1 MNIVQKLLKQTDV
14 LLGLGLLM
22 IVSILIIPIPH
33 WALDSAIVI
42 AIATSVI
49 ILLASVNVDDPLKF
63 SVFPS
68 LLLITTLFRLALS
81 IAATRLILGTGDAG
95 RVIATFGNFV
105 MGGNFVVGFVAFL
118 ILVIVQFI
126 VITNGSGR
134 VSEVV
139 ARFTLDAMPGKQM
152 AIDADLAAGLIDDET
167 AKARRKH
174 IKQEA
179 DFYGAMDGASKFVKG
194 DAIASLLIIFVN
206 IIGGFIVGYM
216 RGEGDA
222 MTIVK
227 SYTLLSVGEGLVSQ
241 IPALLISTASGLLVT
256 RAGQEKSMG
265 GAVLH
270 QFIGQPKAVL
280 SAGIALVI
288 FGFVPGFPTL
298 IFMTI
303 GGSLIAAFMFISKNP
318 EMLQATDISTGTTL
332 PVPSAKETPKIPA
345 GPEAVYP
352 LLSVDPLEIEV
363 GYRLTTLADSRAGGD
378 LPDRITA
385 TRKQI
390 ALELGFVTPSV
401 RIRDSLSLGA
411 SEYLI
416 KVRGEEVAKGEAQPN
431 MLLAITGGSI
441 LHPINGIKTKE
452 PVFNLDALWIEMT
465 SRKEAESAGYTIIE
479 PSAMISTHLSE
490 IVKKYASELLSRQD
504 VQKLIDNV
512 REVNP
517 AVVDELIPN
526 ILHIGDIQKVFQHLL
541 KERVP
546 IRDTVTIL
554 ETLADFGTRIKDSEQ
569 LGELIRSSIA
579 RTITRQYIDPS
590 GKLYCLTLDPQ
601 LEKNLVDQVQQTTIG
616 TMLAL
621 EPREQ
626 QQVTQEIQNQVD
638 QVMAQ
643 GYQPVILCGTH
654 LRLSLHR
661 LLERTLPTLPILAY
675 NEVSSRAEVVFVA
688 QIKNP
693 FHLAPK

>member
-1 MNIVQKLLKQTDV
+1 MNTLQKLFKQTDI

-33 WALDSAIVI
+33 WVLDSAIVI
-42 AIATSVI
+42 AIATSVM

-68 LLLITTLFRLALS
+68 LLLVTTLFRLALS

-167 AKARRKH
+167 AKVRRKH

-265 GAVLH
+265 GAVLQ

-303 GGSLIAAFMFISKNP
+303 GGSLIGAFMFIHKNP
-318 EMLQATDISTGTTL
+318 EMIQATDAQTGATLSIPKSTQETSKM
-332 PVPSAKETPKIPA
+332 PV

-416 KVRGEEVAKGEAQPN
+416 KVKGEEVAKGESQPN
-431 MLLAITGGSI
+431 MLLAIAGGSV
-441 LHPINGIKTKE
+441 LHPIHGFKTKE
-452 PVFNLDALWIEMT
+452 PVFQLDALWIEPT
-465 SRKEAESAGYTIIE
+465 LRKEAESSGYTIIE

-490 IVKKYASELLSRQD
+490 IVKKYAAELLSRQD

-517 AVVDELIPN
+517 AVVEELIPN

-554 ETLADFGTRIKDSEQ
+554 ETLADFGTRIKDPEQ

-579 RTITRQYIDPS
+579 RTITRQYLDPS
-590 GKLYCLTLDPQ
+590 GKLYCLTLEPQ
-601 LEKNLVDQVQQTTIG
+601 LEKHLVDQVQQTTMG
-616 TMLAL
+616 MMLAL
-621 EPREQ
+621 DPREQ
-626 QQVTQEIQNQVD
+626 QQITQEIQNQVE
-638 QVMAQ
+638 QVMAK
-643 GYQPVILCGTH
+643 GYQPLILCGTH

-661 LLERTLPTLPILAY
+661 LIERSLPTLPILAY

-688 QIKNP
+688 QIKDPTQN
-693 FHLAPK
+693 AA